1 MVLVCLLHLLQNILH
16 ILFPPNN
23 FCASFKL
30 VHCQS
35 WHLII
40 KNFSLRFDFL
50 CAISINLL
58 KIAQKFAPVRII
70 AVMFTFSFSSAFA
83 AVDWT
88 GETAS
93 KYLTEQGDYEINT
106 AVTGEPAVNGE
117 SKRGTEGITEAYRA
131 QLTAAAKAELKYVK
145 GKDTPFYAPEKAE
158 AVALIEAY
166 IESLKTVKTAKDAKA
181 LKDKLEKEVG
191 VFTTAPNALNT
202 TTSTLKDKAT
212 VRTAA
217 AGTDG
222 IAKARK
228 DANTGADGDA
238 TVDITRIV
246 ARAAGADLYLPG
258 YVTLDNDGDGGNDN
272 VVTAGSPAKSEL
284 VLTGGAAAKASEIF
298 VPSPT
303 ADTVHAK
310 VVDWF
315 MDNDYRTKGDF
326 AAGARAFA
334 AALKAKD
341 AAYTKTVTDERDA
354 IQTEIYK
361 YVDKDAALR
370 PGRSLPLSDLEGIDA
385 LVKKINAFNYN
396 YAGFGLALDVTDFI
410 KVITGA
416 GKLAD
421 SYFDQYYSEVSAI
434 PEVKK
439 LTDAD
444 KATVVALYKKVVA
457 LEDSYD
463 DVWTYAQ
470 KGSARDNAYDFAKL
484 ENAYKHFLK
493 KDVKA
498 YGELA
503 KFDEMTKGTAGKYYF
518 DASEKNVN
526 ALKAKRAAFDALVK
540 DYGYADLS
548 KNGMSYVDAAKAEA
562 LILAAEHNMTA
573 DADYDV
579 KDNTKLQTYLN
590 NATLK
595 VTTKALG
602 NTKIRVN
609 AQIDAESFKLIVPEM
624 EEGSTISYQF
634 YYKTAA
640 AKTYKASTVKDR
652 NYITYTKK
660 SLKKGTKYKFQCS
673 VIIKDANGNV
683 VATKDYK
690 ASTIGSRVCR

>member
-1 MVLVCLLHLLQNILH
+1 
-16 ILFPPNN
+16 
-23 FCASFKL
+23 
-30 VHCQS
+30 
-35 WHLII
+35 
-40 KNFSLRFDFL
+40 
-50 CAISINLL
+50 
-58 KIAQKFAPVRII
+58 
-70 AVMFTFSFSSAFA
+70 MFTFSFSSAFA

-93 KYLTEQGDYEINT
+93 KYLTEQGDYELGT
-106 AVTGEPAVNGE
+106 AVTGEPVGGDV

-131 QLTAAAKAELKYVK
+131 ELTAEAKAELKYVK
-145 GKDTPFYAPEKAE
+145 SGTPFYAPEKAE
-158 AVALIEAY
+158 AISLIEAY
-166 IESLKTVKTAKDAKA
+166 IESLKTVKTAKDAKE

-191 VFTTAPNALNT
+191 IWNGT
-202 TTSTLKDKAT
+202 TTTINSTVVAAVGATPAVMATLKQKAD

-217 AGTDG
+217 ADPTTG
-222 IAKARK
+222 IAA
-228 DANTGADGDA
+228 AGTA

-246 ARAAGADLYLPG
+246 ARAAGNDLYLPG
-258 YVTLDNDGDGGNDN
+258 YVTLNKTTN
-272 VVTAGSPAKSEL
+272 VKTTAGTPSKSEL
-284 VLTGGAAAKASEIF
+284 ALTSGTAATAATIF
-298 VPSPT
+298 VASP
-303 ADTVHAK
+303 AAGVHAD

-315 MDNDYRTKGDF
+315 MNNDYRAKGDF
-326 AAGARAFA
+326 EAGARAFA

-341 AAYTKTVTDERDA
+341 AAYTKTVTDEFDA

-361 YVDKDAALR
+361 YVDKAATAR
-370 PGRSLPLSDLEGIDA
+370 RGLPVSDLEGVDA
-385 LVKKINAFNYN
+385 LVKKINDFNKK
-396 YAGFGLALDVTDFI
+396 YAGFGLTFTDAEFKSDI
-410 KVITGA
+410 ANTAPNAVS
-416 GKLAD
+416 LAAN
-421 SYFDQYYSEVSAI
+421 YFDQYYSEVAAI

-444 KATVVALYKKVVA
+444 KATVVALYKKVMA

-463 DVWTYAQ
+463 DVWTYVDPDAD
-470 KGSARDNAYDFAKL
+470 AATFAYDFAKL
-484 ENAYKHFLK
+484 KDAYKHFLK

-503 KFDEMTKGTAGKYYF
+503 KFDEMTKGTADKYYF

-579 KDNTKLQTYLN
+579 KDTTKVQAYLN
-590 NATLK
+590 NATVK

-602 NTKIRVN
+602 NNKIRVN
-609 AQIDAESFKLIVPEM
+609 AKIDTVSFEKILGEM
-624 EEGSTISYQF
+624 ETGSTVSYKF
-634 YYKTAA
+634 YHKTAKATAYKA
-640 AKTYKASTVKDR
+640 AKEKDR

-660 SLKKGTKYKFQCS
+660 SLKKGTKYNFQCA

-683 VATKDYK
+683 VATKDYQ

>member
-1 MVLVCLLHLLQNILH
+1 MKKFLTVL
-16 ILFPPNN
+16 
-23 FCASFKL
+23 L
-30 VHCQS
+30 V
-35 WHLII
+35 
-40 KNFSLRFDFL
+40 
-50 CAISINLL
+50 
-58 KIAQKFAPVRII
+58 I

-93 KYLTEQGDYEINT
+93 KYLTEQGDYELGT
-106 AVTGEPAVNGE
+106 ALIDTTAA
-117 SKRGTEGITEAYRA
+117 RGTEGITEAYRA
-131 QLTAAAKAELKYVK
+131 ELTAEAKAELKYVK
-145 GKDTPFYAPEKAE
+145 SGTPFYAPEKAE
-158 AVALIEAY
+158 AISLIEAY
-166 IESLKTVKTAKDAKA
+166 IESLKTVKTAKDAKD
-181 LKDKLEKEVG
+181 LKDKLAKEVG
-191 VFTTAPNALNT
+191 VFTAPSTLVT
-202 TTSTLKDKAT
+202 TNSTLKDKAT

-217 AGTDG
+217 ANATTG
-222 IAKARK
+222 IAA
-228 DANTGADGDA
+228 AGTA

-246 ARAAGADLYLPG
+246 VRATGNDLYLPG
-258 YVTLDNDGDGGNDN
+258 YVKLDKSAN
-272 VVTAGSPAKSEL
+272 VVTAGNPAKSEL
-284 VLTGGAAAKASEIF
+284 VLTGGVAAKASEIF
-298 VPSPT
+298 VANPASG
-303 ADTVHAK
+303 VHES
-310 VVDWF
+310 VVNWF
-315 MDNDYRTKGDF
+315 MNNDYRTKDDF

-334 AALKAKD
+334 AALKAVD
-341 AAYTKTVTDERDA
+341 AAYTKTVTDEFDA
-354 IQTEIYK
+354 IQAEIYK
-361 YVDKDAALR
+361 YVDKDATAR
-370 PGRSLPLSDLEGIDA
+370 RGLPISDLEGIDA
-385 LVKKINAFNYN
+385 LVKKINDFNDN
-396 YAGFGLALDVTDFI
+396 YAGFGKTLAVTEF
-410 KVITGA
+410 KAAITGE

-421 SYFDQYYSEVSAI
+421 NYFDQYYSEVSAI

-463 DVWTYAQ
+463 DVWTYAGA
-470 KGSARDNAYDFAKL
+470 GSAAVNAYDFAKL
-484 ENAYKHFLK
+484 KDAYEHFLK

-540 DYGYADLS
+540 DYGYADLA
-548 KNGMSYVDAAKAEA
+548 KVAGGMSYADAAKAEA

-573 DADYDV
+573 DAEYDV
-579 KDNTKLQTYLN
+579 KDNTKVQAYLN
-590 NATLK
+590 NATVK

-609 AQIDAESFKLIVPEM
+609 AKIDTVSFEKILGEM
-624 EEGSTISYQF
+624 EAGSTVTYKF
-634 YYKTAA
+634 YHKTAKA
-640 AKTYKASTVKDR
+640 TAYKASKEKDR

-660 SLKKGTKYKFQCS
+660 SLKKGTKYKFQCE

>member
-1 MVLVCLLHLLQNILH
+1 
-16 ILFPPNN
+16 
-23 FCASFKL
+23 
-30 VHCQS
+30 
-35 WHLII
+35 
-40 KNFSLRFDFL
+40 
-50 CAISINLL
+50 
-58 KIAQKFAPVRII
+58 
-70 AVMFTFSFSSAFA
+70 
-83 AVDWT
+83 
-88 GETAS
+88 
-93 KYLTEQGDYEINT
+93 
-106 AVTGEPAVNGE
+106 
-117 SKRGTEGITEAYRA
+117 
-131 QLTAAAKAELKYVK
+131 
-145 GKDTPFYAPEKAE
+145 
-158 AVALIEAY
+158 
-166 IESLKTVKTAKDAKA
+166 
-181 LKDKLEKEVG
+181 
-191 VFTTAPNALNT
+191 
-202 TTSTLKDKAT
+202 
-212 VRTAA
+212 
-217 AGTDG
+217 
-222 IAKARK
+222 
-228 DANTGADGDA
+228 
-238 TVDITRIV
+238 
-246 ARAAGADLYLPG
+246 
-258 YVTLDNDGDGGNDN
+258 
-272 VVTAGSPAKSEL
+272 
-284 VLTGGAAAKASEIF
+284 
-298 VPSPT
+298 
-303 ADTVHAK
+303 
-310 VVDWF
+310 
-315 MDNDYRTKGDF
+315 MDNDYREKSEF
-326 AAGARAFA
+326 EAGARAFA
-334 AALKAKD
+334 AALKVVD
-341 AAYTKTVTDERDA
+341 SAYTKTVTDEFDA

-361 YVDKDAALR
+361 YVDKAATAR
-370 PGRSLPLSDLEGIDA
+370 RGLPVSDLEGVDA
-385 LVKKINAFNYN
+385 LVKKINDFNEK
-396 YAGFGLALDVTDFI
+396 YARFGLTFTDDEFKSDI
-410 KVITGA
+410 ANTAPNAVS
-416 GKLAD
+416 LAAN
-421 SYFDQYYSEVSAI
+421 YFDQYYSEVAAI

-444 KATVVALYKKVVA
+444 KATVVALYKKVMA

-463 DVWTYAQ
+463 DVWTYVDPDAD
-470 KGSARDNAYDFAKL
+470 AATFAYDFAKL
-484 ENAYKHFLK
+484 KDAYKHFLK

-503 KFDEMTKGTAGKYYF
+503 KFDEKTKGTAGKYYF

-634 YYKTAA
+634 YYKAAA

>member
-1 MVLVCLLHLLQNILH
+1 
-16 ILFPPNN
+16 
-23 FCASFKL
+23 
-30 VHCQS
+30 
-35 WHLII
+35 
-40 KNFSLRFDFL
+40 
-50 CAISINLL
+50 
-58 KIAQKFAPVRII
+58 
-70 AVMFTFSFSSAFA
+70 MFTFSFSSAFA

-88 GETAS
+88 GETTS
-93 KYLTEQGDYEINT
+93 KYLTEQGDYELGT
-106 AVTGEPAVNGE
+106 AVTGEPDGGDV

-131 QLTAAAKAELKYVK
+131 QLTAEAKAELKYVK
-145 GKDTPFYAPEKAE
+145 SGKPFYAPEKAE

-166 IESLKTVKTAKDAKA
+166 IESLKTVKTAKDAKD
-181 LKDKLEKEVG
+181 LKDKLAKEVG
-191 VFTTAPNALNT
+191 VFTAPNTLNT
-202 TTSTLKDKAT
+202 DDSTLKDKAD

-217 AGTDG
+217 AGTNG
-222 IAKARK
+222 IAKAAK
-228 DANTGADGDA
+228 DDDSAAGSAEIDL
-238 TVDITRIV
+238 TRI
-246 ARAAGADLYLPG
+246 AKRAVNDNLYLPG
-258 YVTLDNDGDGGNDN
+258 YVTLVNNTHFEKITEGVTTSKLKTETDPDVLD
-272 VVTAGSPAKSEL
+272 TAG
-284 VLTGGAAAKASEIF
+284 EIF
-298 VPSPT
+298 NPTNYDGTAETPSHKVNN
-303 ADTVHAK
+303 A

-315 MDNDYRTKGDF
+315 MNNDYRTKDDF

-334 AALKAKD
+334 AALKAVD
-341 AAYTKTVTDERDA
+341 DAYTKTVTDERDA

-385 LVKKINAFNYN
+385 LVKKINAFKYN
-396 YAGFGLALDVTDFI
+396 YAGFGLALDETDF
-410 KVITGA
+410 KAVITGA

-421 SYFDQYYSEVSAI
+421 SYFDQYYSEVSAV

-444 KATVVALYKKVVA
+444 KATVIALYKKVMA

-463 DVWTYAQ
+463 DVWTYVNA
-470 KGSARDNAYDFAKL
+470 GCSAAVDAYDFAKL
-484 ENAYKHFLK
+484 EDAYKHFLK

-503 KFDEMTKGTAGKYYF
+503 KFEEKTRGTAGKYYF

>member
-1 MVLVCLLHLLQNILH
+1 
-16 ILFPPNN
+16 
-23 FCASFKL
+23 
-30 VHCQS
+30 
-35 WHLII
+35 
-40 KNFSLRFDFL
+40 
-50 CAISINLL
+50 
-58 KIAQKFAPVRII
+58 
-70 AVMFTFSFSSAFA
+70 MFTFSFSSAFA

-93 KYLTEQGDYEINT
+93 KYLTEAGDYDLGSTLIDGT
-106 AVTGEPAVNGE
+106 AA
-117 SKRGTEGITEAYRA
+117 KGTDGITEAYRA
-131 QLTAAAKAELKYVK
+131 QLTAEAKAELKYVK
-145 GKDTPFYAPEKAE
+145 SGTPFYAPEKAE

-166 IESLKTVKTAKDAKA
+166 IESLKTVKTAKDAKD

-191 VFTTAPNALNT
+191 KWNGATINPTLDATTGTLATLKQKFTVRKAAADT
-202 TTSTLKDKAT
+202 TTGI
-212 VRTAA
+212 AA
-217 AGTDG
+217 AGS
-222 IAKARK
+222 
-228 DANTGADGDA
+228 A

-258 YVTLDNDGDGGNDN
+258 YVTLGNSAN
-272 VVTAGSPAKSEL
+272 VKTTAGTPSKSEL
-284 VLTGGAAAKASEIF
+284 ALTTGTAATAATIF
-298 VPSPT
+298 VISP
-303 ADTVHAK
+303 AAGVHAN

-315 MDNDYRTKGDF
+315 MDNDYRTNDDF

-341 AAYTKTVTDERDA
+341 TAYAKTVTDEFDA

-361 YVDKDAALR
+361 YVDKAATAR
-370 PGRSLPLSDLEGIDA
+370 RGLPVSDLEGVDA
-385 LVKKINAFNYN
+385 LVKKINDFNEK
-396 YAGFGLALDVTDFI
+396 YAGFGLTFTDAEFKSDI
-410 KVITGA
+410 ANTAPNAVS
-416 GKLAD
+416 LAAN
-421 SYFDQYYSEVSAI
+421 YFDQYYSEVAAI

-444 KATVVALYKKVVA
+444 KATVVALYKKVMA

-463 DVWTYAQ
+463 DVWTYVDPDAD
-470 KGSARDNAYDFAKL
+470 AATFAYDFAKL
-484 ENAYKHFLK
+484 KDAYKHFLK

-503 KFDEMTKGTAGKYYF
+503 KFDEMTKGTADKYYF

-579 KDNTKLQTYLN
+579 KDTTKVQAYLN
-590 NATLK
+590 NATVK

-602 NTKIRVN
+602 NNKIRVN
-609 AQIDAESFKLIVPEM
+609 AKIDTVSFEKILGEM
-624 EEGSTISYQF
+624 ETGSTVSYKF
-634 YYKTAA
+634 YHKTAKATAYKA
-640 AKTYKASTVKDR
+640 AKEKDR

-660 SLKKGTKYKFQCS
+660 SLKKGTKYNFQCA

-683 VATKDYK
+683 VATKDYQ

>member
-1 MVLVCLLHLLQNILH
+1 
-16 ILFPPNN
+16 
-23 FCASFKL
+23 
-30 VHCQS
+30 
-35 WHLII
+35 
-40 KNFSLRFDFL
+40 
-50 CAISINLL
+50 
-58 KIAQKFAPVRII
+58 
-70 AVMFTFSFSSAFA
+70 MFTFSFSSAFA

-93 KYLTEQGDYEINT
+93 KYLTEQGDYELGT
-106 AVTGEPAVNGE
+106 ALIDTTAA
-117 SKRGTEGITEAYRA
+117 RGTEGITEAYRA
-131 QLTAAAKAELKYVK
+131 QLTAEAKAELKYVK
-145 GKDTPFYAPEKAE
+145 SGTPFYAPEKAE

-166 IESLKTVKTAKDAKA
+166 IESLKTVKTAKDAKE
-181 LKDKLEKEVG
+181 LKDKLAKEVG
-191 VFTTAPNALNT
+191 VFNAPSTLDTTN
-202 TTSTLKDKAT
+202 STLKDKTAVLAAAT
-212 VRTAA
+212 NVATGIAA
-217 AGTDG
+217 AG
-222 IAKARK
+222 
-228 DANTGADGDA
+228 DA
-238 TVDITRIV
+238 TIDITRIV
-246 ARAAGADLYLPG
+246 ARAADVDLYLPG
-258 YVTLDNDGDGGNDN
+258 YVTLNKTTN
-272 VVTAGSPAKSEL
+272 VVTTVSPAKSEL
-284 VLTGGAAAKASEIF
+284 VLTGGVAAKASDIF
-298 VPSPT
+298 VASPAT
-303 ADTVHAK
+303 GVHAS

-315 MDNDYRTKGDF
+315 MDNDYRAKDDF

-341 AAYTKTVTDERDA
+341 AAYKKTVTDEFDA
-354 IQTEIYK
+354 IQAEIYK

-385 LVKKINAFNYN
+385 LVKKINDFNDN
-396 YAGFGLALDVTDFI
+396 YAGFGSTLVDTDFVT
-410 KVITGA
+410 VITGD

-421 SYFDQYYSEVSAI
+421 SYFDQYYSEVSAV

-463 DVWTYAQ
+463 DVWTYAEE
-470 KGSARDNAYDFAKL
+470 GSAARNAYDFAKL
-484 ENAYKHFLK
+484 EDAYKHFLK

-503 KFDEMTKGTAGKYYF
+503 SFNEITKGSAGKYYF

-526 ALKAKRAAFDALVK
+526 ALKAKRAAYDALVK
-540 DYGYADLS
+540 DYGYADLN
-548 KNGMSYVDAAKAEA
+548 KVAGGMSYEDAAKAEA
-562 LILAAEHNMTA
+562 LILAAEHNMGA

-579 KDNTKLQTYLN
+579 QDNTKLQTYLN

-602 NTKIRVN
+602 NNKIRVN

-624 EEGSTISYQF
+624 EAGSTISYQF
-634 YYKTAA
+634 YHKTAA

>member
-1 MVLVCLLHLLQNILH
+1 
-16 ILFPPNN
+16 
-23 FCASFKL
+23 
-30 VHCQS
+30 
-35 WHLII
+35 
-40 KNFSLRFDFL
+40 
-50 CAISINLL
+50 
-58 KIAQKFAPVRII
+58 
-70 AVMFTFSFSSAFA
+70 MFTFSFSSAFA

-202 TTSTLKDKAT
+202 TNSTLKDKAT

-217 AGTDG
+217 ADPTTG
-222 IAKARK
+222 IAAARK
-228 DANTGADGDA
+228 VADAGTAGDA

-246 ARAAGADLYLPG
+246 ARADGADLYLPG
-258 YVTLDNDGDGGNDN
+258 YVTLTNSAN
-272 VVTAGSPAKSEL
+272 VKTTGTPMTKAELALTTGTAATAATIFVTSPAA
-284 VLTGGAAAKASEIF
+284 G
-298 VPSPT
+298 
-303 ADTVHAK
+303 VHAN

-315 MDNDYRTKGDF
+315 MDNDYREKSEF
-326 AAGARAFA
+326 EAGARAFA

-341 AAYTKTVTDERDA
+341 AAYKKTVTDEFDA

-361 YVDKDAALR
+361 YVDKDAVAR
-370 PGRSLPLSDLEGIDA
+370 RGLPISDLEGIDA
-385 LVKKINAFNYN
+385 LVKKINDFDEK
-396 YAGFGLALDVTDFI
+396 YAGFGKTLAVTEF
-410 KVITGA
+410 KAAITGK

-421 SYFDQYYSEVSAI
+421 NYFDQYYSEVSAI

-470 KGSARDNAYDFAKL
+470 KGSAADNAYDFAKL
-484 ENAYKHFLK
+484 EDAYKHFLK

-548 KNGMSYVDAAKAEA
+548 KNGMSYVDAAEAEA

-573 DADYDV
+573 DAEYDV
-579 KDNTKLQTYLN
+579 KDNTKVQAYLN
-590 NATLK
+590 NATVK

-609 AQIDAESFKLIVPEM
+609 AKIDTVSFEKILGEM
-624 EEGSTISYQF
+624 EAGSTVTYKF
-634 YYKTAA
+634 YHKTAKA
-640 AKTYKASTVKDR
+640 TAYKASKEKDR

-660 SLKKGTKYKFQCS
+660 SLKKGTKYKFQCE